1 MHEKQQ
7 KSLGFMYVGTRPCGC
22 VSAMAWDDAGQ
33 EKSTGALVARV
44 IKRGDSVNR
53 IERFE
58 GDELPTQACADHVTA
73 SEHIAAPTAPIGS
86 SQICAGAA

>member
-1 MHEKQQ
+1 MPEKQR

-22 VSAMAWDDAGQ
+22 VSAMAWDDAGH

-58 GDELPTQACADHVTA
+58 DDELPTQKCSDHAT
-73 SEHIAAPTAPIGS
+73 SGEHIAAPTAPIGS
-86 SQICAGAA
+86 SQISAGAA